1 MASVAILRAMRPLQ
15 PTLDDYPDLTAQ
27 MLYCAC
33 PTPEHKPFFTLHMAV
48 ALNLG
53 LTFLVAALS
62 YYGVERPLVRLGHR
76 LTRGRPK
83 SVVAIEAVQ
92 TAG

>member
-1 MASVAILRAMRPLQ
+1 MQTVRKWYLSNPSDMAAVAILRAMRSLK

-33 PTPEHKPFFTLHMAV
+33 PTPENKPFFTLHMAV

-53 LTFLVAALS
+53 LTW
-62 YYGVERPLVRLGHR
+62 VESLQYV
-76 LTRGRPK
+76 
-83 SVVAIEAVQ
+83 IEQ
-92 TAG
+92 RDGTIN

>member
-1 MASVAILRAMRPLQ
+1 MASVAILRAMRPSR

-53 LTFLVAALS
+53 LTW
-62 YYGVERPLVRLGHR
+62 VESLQYVIEHR
-76 LTRGRPK
+76 DGT
-83 SVVAIEAVQ
+83 IN
-92 TAG
+92 